1 MASPVRNLAA
11 QLGHEGLQN
20 LADCLADLWSGLD
33 NTELVSSVSEKTLDA
48 TPEATELAYWDGF

>member
-1 MASPVRNLAA
+1 MRNLAA